1 MNESKSDK
9 SMNLLKEKNKFILL
23 IYNID
28 VEGKALPLWKPKI
41 VYKTLCILI

>member
-9 SMNLLKEKNKFILL
+9 SMNPLKEKKFI
-23 IYNID
+23 NID
-28 VEGKALPLWKPKI
+28 VEGKAQPLWKSKI